1 VVVALVA
8 RAEDEAQRRAREEL
22 ERELGAMVEKAP
34 TRVTV
39 DMVGLD
45 EPNYTLEEAAFE
57 LDGKALRSPLPQS
70 LAEEGLH
77 RVSSGDVPAGRHVLR
92 ARLVI
97 VSRASVVLS
106 DEGGYRWKVSGEVS
120 FDAPSGIEVQVKV
133 TPQRDGTQ
141 RDVSKRFA
149 VRLPAQPVMLAKL
162 DDGRM
167 PEAAKKPGAVDAGP
181 SPAQLAAEEAKRKAE
196 QATEEKRL
204 AAEEAKR
211 KAEQATEEKRLAA
224 EEAKRKAEQATEEKR
239 LAAEEAKRRAEQ
251 ATEEK
256 RHAVDEAR
264 RKAEPSTQAPRV
276 AAEAPSGEAPR
287 PPKLEDP
294 RTAPEAARVD
304 QPAVEPALAATVD
317 AGVVATPEVASE
329 GSGGGW
335 WLIGACGVGGLVA
348 LALLARRRASLPR
361 LDD

>member
-224 EEAKRKAEQATEEKR
+224 EEAKR
-239 LAAEEAKRRAEQ
+239 RAEQ